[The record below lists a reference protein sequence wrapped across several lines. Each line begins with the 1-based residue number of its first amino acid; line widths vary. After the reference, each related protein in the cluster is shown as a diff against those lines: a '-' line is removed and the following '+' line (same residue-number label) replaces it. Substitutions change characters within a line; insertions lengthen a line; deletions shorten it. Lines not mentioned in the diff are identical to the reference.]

1 MHTRITSKDNK
12 LIKYISKLKGS
23 KKFRDEEGKFIIE
36 GYNLVSEAYKKGI
49 IEYILSSKDEELY
62 ESSITVSEDIISKLT
77 DTVTPQNI
85 LAVVRKENSALLSNK
100 VLYLDN
106 IQDPGNLGTLLR
118 SAVAFNFNT
127 VILDNTCDQYNPK
140 VIRATEGAIFKL
152 SFMNLS
158 LSELKSKGY
167 KILSTSM
174 HGEDP
179 SKVKIDSKKIVLILG
194 NEGSGVKME
203 YIENSDIDLTIPM
216 NNTESLNV
224 AVAGSILMHELNRT
238 LE

>member
-1 MHTRITSKDNK
+1 
-12 LIKYISKLKGS
+12 
-23 KKFRDEEGKFIIE
+23 
-36 GYNLVSEAYKKGI
+36 
-49 IEYILSSKDEELY
+49 
-62 ESSITVSEDIISKLT
+62 
-77 DTVTPQNI
+77 
-85 LAVVRKENSALLSNK
+85 
-100 VLYLDN
+100 
-106 IQDPGNLGTLLR
+106 
-118 SAVAFNFNT
+118 
-127 VILDNTCDQYNPK
+127 
-140 VIRATEGAIFKL
+140 
-152 SFMNLS
+152 MNLS

-174 HGEDP
+174 HGKDP